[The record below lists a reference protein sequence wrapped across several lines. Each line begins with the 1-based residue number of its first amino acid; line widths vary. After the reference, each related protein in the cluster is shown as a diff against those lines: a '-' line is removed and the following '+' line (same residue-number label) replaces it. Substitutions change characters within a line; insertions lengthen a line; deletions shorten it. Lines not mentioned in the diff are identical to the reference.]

1 MPEKGTL
8 HAMIRWE
15 TVCGDFPPTW
25 AGWGGGGGGWGGCE
39 GFRGEVES
47 LWHVFEWKY
56 MMYWFPCVN

>member
-1 MPEKGTL
+1 MGISPL
-8 HAMIRWE
+8 HGL
-15 TVCGDFPPTW
+15 VG
-25 AGWGGGGGGWGGCE
+25 GGGGGGGGWGGCE